1 MRGSSATDAQ
11 AHHFSQLLSEGAIL
25 SAAEFERRMG
35 WSAEDV
41 MQAERARR
49 VFALESDNGKA
60 YPAFYSDP
68 RYALEQLEAITTAL
82 GSLPGGSKWIFF
94 TTPKRSLATPG
105 RLTKNG
111 RAQGTAR
118 TPLQALAQCDFE
130 QARHTAVAHS
140 ER

>member
-1 MRGSSATDAQ
+1 M
-11 AHHFSQLLSEGAIL
+11 SEGAIL

-68 RYALEQLEAITTAL
+68 RYAREQLEAITMAL
-82 GSLPGGSKWIFF
+82 GNLPGGSKWVFF
-94 TTPKRSLATPG
+94 TTPKVSLATPG
-105 RLTKNG
+105 KLTKDG
-111 RAQGTAR
+111 RGQGSAR
-118 TPLQALAQCDFE
+118 TPLQALAHGDFE
-130 QARHTAVAHS
+130 HTRRTAIAYA